1 MTVDRFSRQLLLGAL
16 LFTSALASAQQTGN
30 PAAMAPDSPKTDPA
44 RVAAEFPNTV
54 DQIFTR
60 QAAIGGDAEVAL
72 GKLAQERAQSPD
84 VKRYAQMMVTDHG
97 KANDRLAALG
107 KANRANLPK
116 ADADPDKRA
125 VKAQLEKLRG
135 ADFDVAYMGAQIG
148 DHQTTAQLLEHEI
161 GSGQDLRVKAY
172 AQETLPTVM
181 RHLEMAQ
188 EIHQKLVEAPPAR

>member
-1 MTVDRFSRQLLLGAL
+1 MTRARIAKQLLLPVV
-16 LFTSALASAQQTGN
+16 LFACGVASAQQTGN
-30 PAAMAPDSPKTDPA
+30 PAGMAPDSPKTDPA
-44 RVAAEFPNTV
+44 RVGAEYPNTV

-60 QAAIGGDAEVAL
+60 QAAIGGDAEVVLA
-72 GKLAQERAQSPD
+72 KLAQERAQSPD
-84 VKRYAQMMVTDHG
+84 VKRFAQTMASDHG
-97 KANDRLAALG
+97 KSNDRLAALG

-135 ADFDVAYMGAQIG
+135 SAFDVEYMAVQIG
-148 DHQTTAQLLEHEI
+148 DHQTTVQLLEHEI

-181 RHLEMAQ
+181 RHLEMAR
-188 EIHQKLVEAPPAR
+188 EVHQKLVDAPPAH